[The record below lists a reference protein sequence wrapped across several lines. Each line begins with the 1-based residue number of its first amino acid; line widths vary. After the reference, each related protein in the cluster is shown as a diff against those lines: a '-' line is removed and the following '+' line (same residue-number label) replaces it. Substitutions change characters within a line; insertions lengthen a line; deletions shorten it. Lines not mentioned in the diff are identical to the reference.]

1 MGRVRNPGADAN
13 VHAAPSHMRVPG
25 AVIPRATDTGHWG
38 RAIVGLCTAL
48 LLVAACAASPGSSS
62 PAVAPSHT
70 DDARARTDLDPVIR
84 LVLVGDVMLGRDVAD
99 IVAIDPGSIFEQLRP
114 VLVDADLAFANLE
127 SPLTTRPHATAGYAL
142 EADPR
147 VAPLLAATG
156 FDVVDLAN
164 NHATDAGPATVLDT
178 LAATDAAGLR
188 SVGAGA
194 DEAAASAPLVLDVDG
209 VRVGI
214 LAFDMTGG
222 GTAAT
227 AGSPGVNTWNRA
239 AAEQAVTELRADV
252 DLLVVGLHG
261 GVEYLPSP
269 DPVLLRAVEDLAGWG
284 ADVVWGHGAH
294 VAYPATVDVGS
305 RPAVL
310 APGLGNAVFD
320 QQLPGT
326 DEGAVLEVMADADGV
341 LAARTGT
348 VSIRAG
354 RATFT
359 GWHDPTGDAV
369 ALHGEWWTP
378 ARPVTDAPAGDCDAF
393 DLDVVTAGL
402 REGSMTVAASCGAVT
417 DAGATEMAIAYRRP
431 FTHEAPAGRLPG
443 PPLGRRRGPGR
454 PPRCHDAGRAHG
466 MGRGHPPRPDR
477 RRGGVLRIARRRL
490 HDARRPDRG
499 RRRRVGLARLRL
511 LHGASDP
518 PPDLHRLRRCR
529 PRRRDRAPHPQIT
542 MTRGGTRR

>member
-1 MGRVRNPGADAN
+1 
-13 VHAAPSHMRVPG
+13 
-25 AVIPRATDTGHWG
+25 
-38 RAIVGLCTAL
+38 
-48 LLVAACAASPGSSS
+48 
-62 PAVAPSHT
+62 
-70 DDARARTDLDPVIR
+70 
-84 LVLVGDVMLGRDVAD
+84 MLGRDVAD
-99 IVAIDPGSIFEQLRP
+99 VVAIDPGSIFEQLRP

-142 EADPR
+142 EADPGI
-147 VAPLLAATG
+147 APLLAAAG

-227 AGSPGVNTWNRA
+227 AGSPGVNTWSRA
-239 AAEQAVTELRADV
+239 AAEHAVTEMRADV

-261 GVEYLPSP
+261 GVEYLPHP
-269 DPVLLRAVEDLAGWG
+269 DPVLQRAVEDLAGWG

-305 RPAVL
+305 HPAVL

-320 QQLPGT
+320 QRLPGT
-326 DEGAVLEVMADADGV
+326 DEGAVLEVMADAGGV

-369 ALHGEWWTP
+369 ALDGEWWTP

-393 DLDVVTAGL
+393 DLDMVTAGL

-431 FTHEAPAGRLPG
+431 FTHELLQDAYPG
-443 PPLGRRRGPGR
+443 HRWA
-454 PPRCHDAGRAHG
+454 DAEG
-466 MGRGHPPRPDR
+466 MGAHLAVMTP
-477 RRGGVLRIARRRL
+477 
-490 HDARRPDRG
+490 DARMTWGAATLPDPIGAVVVCSGSLAVGYTTLDDPTVVAAGAWTWRG
-499 RRRRVGLARLRL
+499 FGFSTAPPIPDPTSIGCADIDHDGATEPLIRRSAM
-511 LHGASDP
+511 
-518 PPDLHRLRRCR
+518 
-529 PRRRDRAPHPQIT
+529 AP
-542 MTRGGTRR
+542 GGTRR